1 MEDRG
6 DKMKLDFEEKEDKE
20 EIKITEL
27 LSKLKEKDV
36 IIDSQASVKRDLE
49 DDIEALEKR
58 ISILTRKNKELDTK
72 LQELTNLNTALEKT
86 ENYKSEIEE
95 ILQENLETLS
105 NNEDIQ
111 KRLVDIPKKI
121 DETVNQSK
129 NQLANYTDILTSRL
143 EKRLTAK
150 ILKNDGMTWVL
161 FLAFIGVLGFNII
174 KINSLDIE
182 IYKNNQKLD
191 QLDLLFK
198 SEKKYWY
205 DEANQRIYIDK
216 EKDLKEYLEKKAKK
230 K

>member
-1 MEDRG
+1 
-6 DKMKLDFEEKEDKE
+6 MKLDFEEKEDKE

-191 QLDLLFK
+191 QLDFLFK

>member
-1 MEDRG
+1 
-6 DKMKLDFEEKEDKE
+6 MKLDFEEKEDKE

>member
-1 MEDRG
+1 
-6 DKMKLDFEEKEDKE
+6 MKLDFEEKEDKE

-205 DEANQRIYIDK
+205 DEANQRIHIDK

>member
-1 MEDRG
+1 
-6 DKMKLDFEEKEDKE
+6 MKLDFEEKEDKE

-49 DDIEALEKR
+49 DDIESLEKR
-58 ISILTRKNKELDTK
+58 ISILTRKNKELDIK

-111 KRLVDIPKKI
+111 KILVDIPKKI

-191 QLDLLFK
+191 QLDFLFK

>member
-1 MEDRG
+1 
-6 DKMKLDFEEKEDKE
+6 MKLDIEEKEDKE
-20 EIKITEL
+20 EIKTTEL

>member
-1 MEDRG
+1 
-6 DKMKLDFEEKEDKE
+6 MKLDFEEKEDKE

-216 EKDLKEYLEKKAKK
+216 EKDLKEYLEKKVGKA
-230 K
+230 

>member
-1 MEDRG
+1 M
-6 DKMKLDFEEKEDKE
+6 L
-20 EIKITEL
+20 
-27 LSKLKEKDV
+27 
-36 IIDSQASVKRDLE
+36 
-49 DDIEALEKR
+49 
-58 ISILTRKNKELDTK
+58 
-72 LQELTNLNTALEKT
+72 
-86 ENYKSEIEE
+86 
-95 ILQENLETLS
+95 
-105 NNEDIQ
+105 
-111 KRLVDIPKKI
+111 DIPKKI

>member
-1 MEDRG
+1 
-6 DKMKLDFEEKEDKE
+6 MKLDFEEKEDKE

-150 ILKNDGMTWVL
+150 ILKNDGMTWFL
-161 FLAFIGVLGFNII
+161 FMAFIGVLGFNII

>member
-1 MEDRG
+1 
-6 DKMKLDFEEKEDKE
+6 MKLDFEEKEDKE

-205 DEANQRIYIDK
+205 DEANQRIYIAFRNK
-216 EKDLKEYLEKKAKK
+216 IA
-230 K
+230 

>member
-1 MEDRG
+1 
-6 DKMKLDFEEKEDKE
+6 MKLDFEEKEDKE

-27 LSKLKEKDV
+27 LSKLKEKDI

>member
-1 MEDRG
+1 
-6 DKMKLDFEEKEDKE
+6 MKLDFEEKEDKE

-150 ILKNDGMTWVL
+150 ILKNDGMTWFL
-161 FLAFIGVLGFNII
+161 FMAFIGVLGFNII

-191 QLDLLFK
+191 QLDFLFK

>member
-1 MEDRG
+1 
-6 DKMKLDFEEKEDKE
+6 MKLDFEEKEDKE

-58 ISILTRKNKELDTK
+58 ISILTRKNKESDTK

>member
-1 MEDRG
+1 M
-6 DKMKLDFEEKEDKE
+6 
-20 EIKITEL
+20 
-27 LSKLKEKDV
+27 
-36 IIDSQASVKRDLE
+36 
-49 DDIEALEKR
+49 
-58 ISILTRKNKELDTK
+58 
-72 LQELTNLNTALEKT
+72 EKT